1 MDTYIIVLQMQDT
14 DIFEGIYGFNVIVET
29 QKDIAEGFS
38 NIATTLLEQYD
49 IQSDVCSPS
58 FGIWYILF
66 SSRKTALPVDFKEQ
80 FSSLTTIGNHL
91 IREML
96 QKDLGMST
104 GTFID
109 FKLAIF
115 HQPENVHNPDI
126 LNSFIRNNLTDVS
139 SVGCPYAD
147 VQKDEVTSIIT
158 SKGMELFLLPII
170 SLIDESIAGYEIL
183 SRGPVDSPMREPAN
197 LFGTAL
203 HFGLRE
209 DLEVACI
216 AKTLSWI
223 RKIPAH
229 YFIAINIS
237 PDLISRQ
244 AFNEIINQK
253 DRKDLSSRVVFE
265 ITEHFPIQT
274 SEEFLNS
281 IYFLKSVGFRLALD
295 DTGCGFAHLDTVKMF
310 RPHFVKLCITVTRL
324 LGRNPEIEKDIQ
336 KTVDII
342 HKLGGE
348 VVGEGVERKE
358 QAEILKKCN
367 VSYAQ
372 GYYYSHPQHFSE
384 LFY

>member
-29 QKDIAEGFS
+29 QKDIGEGFRD
-38 NIATTLLEQYD
+38 IATALLEQYD
-49 IQSDVCSPS
+49 MLSDVCSPS

-66 SSRKTALPVDFKEQ
+66 SPRKTALPVDFKEQ
-80 FSSLTTIGNHL
+80 FSSLTTTGNHL
-91 IREML
+91 IRAML

-115 HQPENVHNPDI
+115 PQPENVQNPEI
-126 LNSFIRNNLTDVS
+126 RNSFIRNNLSDIA

-147 VQKDEVTSIIT
+147 VQKDEVTTIIRT
-158 SKGMELFLLPII
+158 KGMELFLLPII

-183 SRGPVDSPMREPAN
+183 SRGPKNSAMREPAN

-209 DLEVACI
+209 ALEVACI
-216 AKTLSWI
+216 AKILSLI

-237 PDLISRQ
+237 PDLISRP
-244 AFNEIINQK
+244 AFNEIINQE
-253 DRKDLSSRVVFE
+253 DQKDLLSRVVFE
-265 ITEHFPIQT
+265 ITEHLPIHL
-274 SEEFLNS
+274 SDELINS
-281 IYFLKSVGFRLALD
+281 IQLLKGMGVRLALD
-295 DTGCGFAHLDTVKMF
+295 DTGCGFAHLDTVRIL

-336 KTVDII
+336 KTVNII
-342 HKLGGE
+342 QNLGGE

-358 QAEILKKCN
+358 QAEILKKNN
-367 VSYAQ
+367 VSYVQ
-372 GYYYSHPQHFSE
+372 GYHYSHPKHFSE
-384 LFY
+384 FFP

>member
-1 MDTYIIVLQMQDT
+1 MDTYIIVLQMQDN

-29 QKDIAEGFS
+29 QKDIAEGFRD
-38 NIATTLLEQYD
+38 IAIALLEQYD

-66 SSRKTALPVDFKEQ
+66 SPRKTALPVDFKEQ
-80 FSSLTTIGNHL
+80 FSSLTITGNHL
-91 IREML
+91 IRAML
-96 QKDLGMST
+96 QKDLGMAT

-115 HQPENVHNPDI
+115 SQPGSVQSPEV
-126 LNSFIRNNLTDVS
+126 LNTFIRDNLTDVS

-147 VQKDEVTSIIT
+147 VQKDEVTTIINT
-158 SKGMELFLLPII
+158 KGMELFLLPII
-170 SLIDESIAGYEIL
+170 SLIDESIVGYEIL
-183 SRGPVDSPMREPAN
+183 SRGPMNSPMRDPAN

-209 DLEVACI
+209 ELEVACI
-216 AKTLSWI
+216 AKILSLI

-237 PDLISRQ
+237 PDLISRP
-244 AFNEIINQK
+244 AFNEIINQEEQ
-253 DRKDLSSRVVFE
+253 KDLLSRVVFE
-265 ITEHFPIQT
+265 ITEHLPIQT
-274 SEEFLNS
+274 SGELLNS
-281 IYFLKSVGFRLALD
+281 IHLLKGMGIRLALD
-295 DTGCGFAHLDTVKMF
+295 DTGCGFAHLDTVRML

-342 HKLGGE
+342 QELDGE

-358 QAEILKKCN
+358 QAEILKNNN

-372 GYYYSHPQHFSE
+372 GYYYSHPKPFSE
-384 LFY
+384 FFP